1 VKGWLP
7 IAGGLL
13 AVVLGALWTLQGL
26 GVVGG
31 SAMSG
36 VTFWAIVG
44 PVVAIAGVV
53 LIVRA
58 MRARNAPKA

>member
-13 AVVLGALWTLQGL
+13 AVVLGLLWTLQGL
-26 GVVGG
+26 DVIGG

-36 VTFWAIVG
+36 VSFWAFVG
-44 PVVAIAGVV
+44 PVVALAGVV
-53 LIVRA
+53 LIVLA
-58 MRARNAPKA
+58 MRARRPKA

>member
-1 VKGWLP
+1 MKGWLP

-31 SAMSG
+31 SVMSG
-36 VTFWAIVG
+36 VSFWAYVG
-44 PVVAIAGVV
+44 PVVALAGVV
-53 LIVRA
+53 LIVLA
-58 MRARNAPKA
+58 MRARNNPRA